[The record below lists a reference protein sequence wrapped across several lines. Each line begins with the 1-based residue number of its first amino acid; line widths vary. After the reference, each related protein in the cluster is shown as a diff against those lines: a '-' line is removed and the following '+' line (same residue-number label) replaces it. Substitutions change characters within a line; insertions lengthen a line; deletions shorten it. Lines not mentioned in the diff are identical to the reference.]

1 MSKQDVR
8 KSKFL
13 SLVLRHEPEKIGVQ
27 LDENGWIDVEVLLAA
42 LAAHGKPLS
51 RAELDQL
58 VRENDKRRFA
68 FNSDGRRIRA
78 NQGHSVEVDLALEA
92 QTPPEKLYHGTV
104 EKFLTSIFRG
114 GLLKGERHHVHLSPN
129 LETAVKVGERRGKP
143 IILEIASGQMHREG
157 HSFFVSGNGVWLVDQ
172 VPPQYLIRLEQP

>member
-13 SLVLRHEPEKIGVQ
+13 SLVLRHEPERIGVQ
-27 LDENGWIDVEVLLAA
+27 LDESGWIDVEALLAA
-42 LAAHGKPLS
+42 MTAHGKPLS

-58 VRENDKRRFA
+58 VRENDKQRFA
-68 FNSDGRRIRA
+68 FNSDGTRIRA

-92 QTPPEKLYHGTV
+92 QMPPEKLYHGTV
-104 EKFLTSIFRG
+104 EKFLASIFRE

-129 LETAVKVGERRGKP
+129 LETAAKVGQRRGKP
-143 IILEIASGQMHREG
+143 VILEIASGQMHREG
-157 HSFFVSGNGVWLVDQ
+157 YSFFVSGNGVWLVDQ
-172 VPPQYLIRLEQP
+172 VPPQYLTRLE

>member
-13 SLVLRHEPEKIGVQ
+13 SLVLRHEPERIGVK
-27 LDENGWIDVEVLLAA
+27 LDESGWIDVEALLAA
-42 LAAHGKPLS
+42 MTAHGKPLS

-58 VRENDKRRFA
+58 VRENDKQRFA
-68 FNSDGRRIRA
+68 FNSDGTRIRA

-92 QTPPEKLYHGTV
+92 QMPPEKLYHGTV
-104 EKFLTSIFRG
+104 EKFLASIFRE

-129 LETAVKVGERRGKP
+129 LETDWKSSTAESSALLK
-143 IILEIASGQMHREG
+143 SST
-157 HSFFVSGNGVWLVDQ
+157 SFAARD
-172 VPPQYLIRLEQP
+172 VPRNSTTTKRFPKLG